1 MADWLKEIEKEDM
14 KDRLNDLKH
23 NVIMT
28 NKPNKLKAD
37 KKPAPK
43 PKTAKKPATK
53 VDKKPAP
60 KAKNDAKS
68 TKRKDTK
75 K

>member
-1 MADWLKEIEKEDM
+1 MVSAEAKLVAEEIVKDHM
-14 KDRLNDLKH
+14 KNNYNYGRFDKNMF
-23 NVIMT
+23 IF
-28 NKPNKLKAD
+28 PKAD

-53 VDKKPAP
+53 
-60 KAKNDAKS
+60 AKSDAKS
-68 TKRKDTK
+68 IKRKDTK